1 MEHPLVRHLTRR
13 LLWGVYTEENT
24 LIACFRVAEDSTY
37 SDAQDELFTLPAGN
51 IGIPH
56 VLEISPESAA
66 AFGQIYT
73 DYEQLPPFRQL
84 DRGYYH
90 LADNERDSHELIRW
104 QGRLCQAGRI
114 VGLERRGWQRLEESG
129 SVYAM
134 RKSTPYGDLE
144 LETEPFSLIY
154 GETGYGD
161 QLPVESVKITSPDN
175 RYGKQSSLTFFS
187 ALDDITASELIN
199 DIESLFD

>member
-1 MEHPLVRHLTRR
+1 M
-13 LLWGVYTEENT
+13 GVYTEENT

-104 QGRLCQAGRI
+104 QGRLCRAGRI

-161 QLPVESVKITSPDN
+161 QLPVESVKSPRLIIATVNNPHSLFPRSTTSPPAN
-175 RYGKQSSLTFFS
+175 SLTT
-187 ALDDITASELIN
+187 LNHCLIKR
-199 DIESLFD
+199 I

>member
-1 MEHPLVRHLTRR
+1 M
-13 LLWGVYTEENT
+13 GVYTEENT

-56 VLEISPESAA
+56 VLEISPESAT
-66 AFGQIYT
+66 AFGQIYA
-73 DYEQLPPFRQL
+73 DYEKLPPFRQL

-90 LADNERDSHELIRW
+90 LTDNERDTHELIRW

-134 RKSTPYGDLE
+134 RKSTPYGALE
-144 LETEPFSLIY
+144 LETEHFSLIY
-154 GETGYGD
+154 GETGYSD
-161 QLPVESVKITSPDN
+161 LLPVESVKITSPGE
-175 RYGKQSSLTFFS
+175 RYSTQPSLTVLR
-187 ALDDITASELIN
+187 A
-199 DIESLFD
+199 

>member
-1 MEHPLVRHLTRR
+1 M
-13 LLWGVYTEENT
+13 
-24 LIACFRVAEDSTY
+24 
-37 SDAQDELFTLPAGN
+37 PAGN

-104 QGRLCQAGRI
+104 QGRLCQPGALSGWNAEAGN
-114 VGLERRGWQRLEESG
+114 VWKESG

-175 RYGKQSSLTFFS
+175 RYGKQSSLTFPRS
-187 ALDDITASELIN
+187 TTSPPANSLTTLNHCLIKR
-199 DIESLFD
+199 I

>member
-1 MEHPLVRHLTRR
+1 
-13 LLWGVYTEENT
+13 
-24 LIACFRVAEDSTY
+24 
-37 SDAQDELFTLPAGN
+37 
-51 IGIPH
+51 
-56 VLEISPESAA
+56 
-66 AFGQIYT
+66 
-73 DYEQLPPFRQL
+73 
-84 DRGYYH
+84 
-90 LADNERDSHELIRW
+90 
-104 QGRLCQAGRI
+104 
-114 VGLERRGWQRLEESG
+114 ERRGWQRLEESG

-175 RYGKQSSLTFFS
+175 RYGKQSSLTFS

>member
-1 MEHPLVRHLTRR
+1 M
-13 LLWGVYTEENT
+13 GVYNDENT
-24 LIACFRVAEDSTY
+24 LMTCFRVAEDRTY
-37 SDAQDELFTLPAGN
+37 SNAQDELFTLPAGN

-66 AFGQIYT
+66 AFRQIYA
-73 DYEQLPPFRQL
+73 DYELLPPFQQL
-84 DRGYYH
+84 DRCSYH
-90 LADNERDSHELIRW
+90 LADNDRSAHELTRW
-104 QGRLCQAGRI
+104 SGRLCQAGRI

-134 RKSTPYGDLE
+134 RKSTLYGDLE

-154 GETGYGD
+154 GETAYGD
-161 QLPVESVKITSPDN
+161 LLPVESVKITSPGE
-175 RYGKQSSLTFFS
+175 RYSTQSSLTFS
-187 ALDDITASELIN
+187 ALDAITASELIN